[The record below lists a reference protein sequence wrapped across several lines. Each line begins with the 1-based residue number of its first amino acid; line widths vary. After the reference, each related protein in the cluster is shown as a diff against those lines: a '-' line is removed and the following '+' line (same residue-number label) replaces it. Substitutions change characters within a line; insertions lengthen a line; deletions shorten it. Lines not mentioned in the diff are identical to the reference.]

1 MIKFFRKTRS
11 QLLSQNRFSKYLLYA
26 IGEIILVV
34 IGILIALQVNNWN
47 QSRNDK
53 KFEIT
58 MLQEI
63 KSSLESDLGFSE
75 MISRRV
81 KIKEEGIQE
90 LLKMTASNQ
99 MYSDSILL
107 NVYNAMN
114 TAVSFN
120 INKGGY
126 EAIKSVGID
135 KISNDSLRK
144 MLIQTYEV
152 SFPMI
157 QEQVMANIFEE
168 FDNKDY
174 KLKLHNALW
183 KRIRIQLPDK
193 SFKLISRPIDSE
205 AFLSQPELM
214 DRIKIEQDFVSAFS
228 FWMSNF
234 QRMVE
239 YCLDAVNQELINN

>member
-1 MIKFFRKTRS
+1 MIKFFRNIRKNMVNEGKTT
-11 QLLSQNRFSKYLLYA
+11 KYIKYA

-47 QSRNDK
+47 QLRNDK

-63 KSSLESDLGFSE
+63 KSSLESDLDYSE
-75 MISRRV
+75 MINRRV
-81 KIKEEGIQE
+81 RTKEEGIQE

-99 MYSDSILL
+99 MYPDSILL
-107 NVYNAMN
+107 EVYNTMN

-152 SFPMI
+152 GFPMI
-157 QEQVMANIFEE
+157 EKAMGNIFEE
-168 FDNKDY
+168 IDNKDY
-174 KLKLHNALW
+174 KLTLHNALW
-183 KRIRIQLPDK
+183 KRIRIHLPDK
-193 SFKLISRPIDSE
+193 SFKLVSRPINSE

-214 DRIKIEQDFVSAFS
+214 DRIKIEQDFASAFS

-234 QRMVE
+234 QRGVE
-239 YCLDAVNQELINN
+239 YCLDAVNKELNHD

>member
-1 MIKFFRKTRS
+1 MIKFFRKIRR
-11 QLLSQNRFSKYLLYA
+11 QLLSQNQFSKYLLYA

-47 QSRNDK
+47 QLRNDK

-63 KSSLESDLGFSE
+63 KSSLESDLDYSE
-75 MISRRV
+75 MINRR
-81 KIKEEGIQE
+81 IGTKEEGIQE

-99 MYSDSILL
+99 KYSDSILL
-107 NVYNAMN
+107 EVYNTMN

-135 KISNDSLRK
+135 KISNDS
-144 MLIQTYEV
+144 EV
-152 SFPMI
+152 RFPMV
-157 QEQVMANIFEE
+157 EQAMGNIFEE

-183 KRIRIQLPDK
+183 KRIRIQLPNN
-193 SFKLISRPIDSE
+193 SFKLVSRPINSE
-205 AFLSQPELM
+205 AFLSQSELL
-214 DRIKIEQDFVSAFS
+214 DRIKIEQDFVSAYS
-228 FWMSNF
+228 FWNNNF
-234 QRMVE
+234 QKGVE
-239 YCLDAVNQELINN
+239 YCLDAVNQELIDN

>member
-1 MIKFFRKTRS
+1 MIKFFRKIRR
-11 QLLSQNRFSKYLLYA
+11 QLLSQNQFSKYLLYA

-47 QSRNDK
+47 QLRNDK

-63 KSSLESDLGFSE
+63 KSSLESDLDYSE
-75 MISRRV
+75 MINRR
-81 KIKEEGIQE
+81 IGTKEEGIQE

-99 MYSDSILL
+99 KYSDSILL
-107 NVYNAMN
+107 EVYNTMN

-152 SFPMI
+152 RFPMV
-157 QEQVMANIFEE
+157 EQAMGNIFEE

-183 KRIRIQLPDK
+183 KRIRIQLPNN
-193 SFKLISRPIDSE
+193 SFKLVSRPINSE
-205 AFLSQPELM
+205 AFLSQSELL
-214 DRIKIEQDFVSAFS
+214 DRIKIEQDFVSAYS
-228 FWMSNF
+228 FWNNNF
-234 QRMVE
+234 QKGVE
-239 YCLDAVNQELINN
+239 YCLDAVNQELIDN